1 MKKYL
6 LIYGTQNY
14 TNAINSLIKSSQDF
28 FDDHYVFG
36 PSDIDQDFYNK
47 NKLLN
52 QHHIVPNVLSL

>member
-28 FDDHYVFG
+28 FDDHYDLQILIKIF
-36 PSDIDQDFYNK
+36 IIKIKIF
-47 NKLLN
+47 
-52 QHHIVPNVLSL
+52 